1 MFSSFLLNGQK
12 RSVSNV
18 RDNVYSENAPN
29 EAVYEPISVVVFE
42 TVNMTHSI
50 MPRQYS

>member
-1 MFSSFLLNGQK
+1 MEKSEVFRMSGK
-12 RSVSNV
+12 KVC
-18 RDNVYSENAPN
+18 SENGLN
-29 EAVYEPISVVVFE
+29 EAVYEPRSTVVFE